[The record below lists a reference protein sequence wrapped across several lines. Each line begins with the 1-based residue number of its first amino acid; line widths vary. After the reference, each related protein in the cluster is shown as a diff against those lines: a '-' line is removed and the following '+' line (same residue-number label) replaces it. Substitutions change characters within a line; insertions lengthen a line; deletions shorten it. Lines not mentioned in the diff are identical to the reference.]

1 MRIRTLL
8 RISSPARPLYAMLM
22 LLLCTHVIKGNV
34 DKRNLN
40 CNKMIDVKARQYI
53 DEFSKGHDKRRPINY
68 LQVNYTFSNEEKD
81 CKSIINICLIRI
93 YFHEY
98 KTNVGEGSCPHE
110 ITSYISEA
118 LNDGCNNT
126 FKLPGLQEMNSRYLT
141 NVEENLDK
149 FMVHFN
155 STIERVEE
163 FLKRCPD
170 NLKKNEAV
178 CTNVMRVTTDGDPH
192 TETYTKTYAVALTT
206 SGGGPHTETQT
217 GTLTTSDDIKA
228 YKSIL
233 IATNTSF
240 SIVILIL
247 LIILIIVSYL
257 LYRARRKKRTS
268 GEQQSR
274 HKALEI
280 ETGERPSTCDQ
291 TLQSVELPEVTSKHK
306 RRGQQDHRCGL

>member
-1 MRIRTLL
+1 MRIRTLQ
-8 RISSPARPLYAMLM
+8 RISSPARSLNVMLM

-53 DEFSKGHDKRRPINY
+53 DEFSKSHDKRRPINY

-81 CKSIINICLIRI
+81 CKNIINICLISI
-93 YFHEY
+93 YFNEY

-126 FKLPGLQEMNSRYLT
+126 FKLPGLQKMNIRYVS
-141 NVEENLDK
+141 NVEENLNN

-163 FLKRCPD
+163 YLKKCPD

-178 CTNVMRVTTDGDPH
+178 CTNFIRVTTDGDPH
-192 TETYTKTYAVALTT
+192 TETYTETYAVTLPA
-206 SGGGPHTETQT
+206 SGGEPHTETQAW
-217 GTLTTSDDIKA
+217 TLTASDDIKA
-228 YKSIL
+228 YKIIL

-240 SIVILIL
+240 SIVIFIL
-247 LIILIIVSYL
+247 LIILVIVSWL
-257 LYRARRKKRTS
+257 LLRARRRHMAS
-268 GEQQSR
+268 EGQQSR
-274 HKALEI
+274 CEELGIVIDEW
-280 ETGERPSTCDQ
+280 PSTRDQ
-291 TLQSVELPEVTSKHK
+291 SLQPVDLQQVASKHK
-306 RRGQQDHRCGL
+306 RRGHQNHRRWL